1 MNGQTEEQGSRE
13 AVEERVTSHVS
24 QPALAFE
31 GLVKRYGD
39 TCVLNHV
46 SAVLGPGQIHGLI
59 GRNGSGKTVLLKCL
73 CGLARPDGGRI
84 AIRGQDV
91 RPWQKVPAG
100 IGVIIETPGFIS
112 HYSGMKNL
120 AYLARL
126 QGRADKQAL
135 RRAMADVGLD
145 PDSRKPVGKY
155 SLGMRQR
162 LGIAQAFMEGQDI
175 LLLDEPMN
183 GLDKQGLA
191 DMRALFLALREDGR
205 TIVLASHS
213 SEDIAVLCDTVH
225 ELDRGRMTR
234 LR

>member
-1 MNGQTEEQGSRE
+1 
-13 AVEERVTSHVS
+13 
-24 QPALAFE
+24 
-31 GLVKRYGD
+31 
-39 TCVLNHV
+39 
-46 SAVLGPGQIHGLI
+46 
-59 GRNGSGKTVLLKCL
+59 
-73 CGLARPDGGRI
+73 
-84 AIRGQDV
+84 
-91 RPWQKVPAG
+91 
-100 IGVIIETPGFIS
+100 
-112 HYSGMKNL
+112 MKNL
-120 AYLARL
+120 TYLARL
-126 QGRADKQAL
+126 QGRADKRAL

-191 DMRALFLALREDGR
+191 DMRALFLALREEGR

>member
-1 MNGQTEEQGSRE
+1 MNGQ
-13 AVEERVTSHVS
+13 AVEQRPCESMVEKKAPHVS

-39 TCVLNHV
+39 ACVLDNV
-46 SAVLGPGQIHGLI
+46 SAVFESGQIHGLM

-73 CGLARPDGGRI
+73 CGLTRPNSGRI
-84 AIRGQDV
+84 TIRGREAQ
-91 RPWQKVPAG
+91 PSQKLPAG

-112 HYSGMKNL
+112 HYSGMRNL
-120 AYLARL
+120 AYLACL
-126 QGRADKQAL
+126 QDRVDKQAL
-135 RRAMADVGLD
+135 RHAMADVGLD
-145 PDSRKPVGKY
+145 PDSRKSVGKY

-191 DMRALFLALREDGR
+191 DMRALFLALKEEGR

-213 SEDIAVLCDTVH
+213 SEDITALCDTVH
-225 ELDRGRMTR
+225 ELDRGKMTR
-234 LR
+234 VR

>member
-1 MNGQTEEQGSRE
+1 M
-13 AVEERVTSHVS
+13 
-24 QPALAFE
+24 
-31 GLVKRYGD
+31 
-39 TCVLNHV
+39 
-46 SAVLGPGQIHGLI
+46 
-59 GRNGSGKTVLLKCL
+59 
-73 CGLARPDGGRI
+73 
-84 AIRGQDV
+84 

>member
-1 MNGQTEEQGSRE
+1 MNGQTEEQRPRE
-13 AVEERVTSHVS
+13 AVAARPAAHVS

-39 TCVLNHV
+39 ACVLDHV
-46 SAVLGPGQIHGLI
+46 SAVLGSGQIHGLI

-73 CGLARPDGGRI
+73 CGLARPDVGRI

-91 RPWQKVPAG
+91 RPWQKLPAG

-120 AYLARL
+120 TYLARL

-145 PDSRKPVGKY
+145 PDSRKPVGRY

-162 LGIAQAFMEGQDI
+162 LGIAQAFMEGQDV

-191 DMRALFLALREDGR
+191 DMRALFLALREEGR

-225 ELDRGRMTR
+225 ELDRGKMTR
-234 LR
+234 VR